1 MLNAAAGRVVGVDAG
16 GEAMQSQI
24 KLGRIF
30 GVEIGLH
37 YSWIVIALLM
47 VFSLAGHFRETNSH
61 WGDGVVLVT
70 AVVTG
75 LLFFAAII
83 AHELAH
89 SVVAKSRGLPVRSIT
104 LFALGGVAQIEKD
117 APDAKTEFWI
127 AIVGPITSFVIGGA
141 FLLISLATGWAPM
154 ESPPTPVL
162 AMMVWLGYINIAL
175 GVFNL
180 IPGFPLDGGRVL
192 RAIVWWVTK
201 DVVRSTRIAARVGQ
215 TVALLFIVTG
225 VYRLFGGAGFA
236 GLWMAIIGWF
246 LLDAAGASYAQ
257 VEITERLRGIR
268 VGDIMARD
276 CPTVEGT
283 MNLQSFVEESLLRTG
298 RRCFIVV
305 ENGDITGIITAHEI
319 KDVEPALRPYKTVS
333 DAMRPIHQLRTVTKD
348 TPVAEVLETMGRE
361 DLNQLP
367 VVTDGKLEGVISR
380 GQVLRYLQTRM
391 ELRA

>member
-1 MLNAAAGRVVGVDAG
+1 
-16 GEAMQSQI
+16 MQSQI

-37 YSWIVIALLM
+37 YSWIVIALLI
-47 VFSLAGHFRETNSH
+47 VFSLAGHFRETNAQ
-61 WGDGVVLVT
+61 WGDGVVLIT

-75 LLFFAAII
+75 VLFFAAII

-89 SVVAKSRGLPVRSIT
+89 SVVAKSRGLPVKSIT

-117 APDAKTEFWI
+117 AADAKTEFWI
-127 AIVGPITSFVIGGA
+127 AIIGPITSFVIGGC
-141 FLLISLATGWAPM
+141 LIGLSLFAGWGWM
-154 ESPPTPVL
+154 ETAKTPLL

-201 DVVRSTRIAARVGQ
+201 DAVRSTRIAARVGQ
-215 TVALLFIVTG
+215 TVALFFIITG

-257 VEITERLRGIR
+257 VEITERLRGVR

-276 CPTVEGT
+276 CPTVEGRT
-283 MNLQSFVEESLLRTG
+283 NLQTFVEEFLLRTG
-298 RRCFIVV
+298 RRCFFVV
-305 ENGDITGIITAHEI
+305 ENGDIAGIITAHEI
-319 KDVEPALRPYKTVS
+319 KEVEPSLRQYKTVS
-333 DAMRPIHQLRTVTKD
+333 DAMRPIHQLRTVRID

-367 VVTDGKLEGVISR
+367 VVSEGKLEGVISR

-391 ELRA
+391 ELRV

>member
-1 MLNAAAGRVVGVDAG
+1 MN
-16 GEAMQSQI
+16 MQSQI

-37 YSWIVIALLM
+37 YSWIVIALLI
-47 VFSLAGHFRETNSH
+47 VFSLAGHFRETNAQ
-61 WGDGVVLVT
+61 WGDGIVLIT

-75 LLFFAAII
+75 VLFFAAII

-89 SVVAKSRGLPVRSIT
+89 SVVAKSRGLPVKSIT

-117 APDAKTEFWI
+117 AADAKTEFWI
-127 AIVGPITSFVIGGA
+127 AIIGPITSFVIGGCLIGLS
-141 FLLISLATGWAPM
+141 LLAGWTWM
-154 ESPPTPVL
+154 ETAKTPLL
-162 AMMVWLGYINIAL
+162 AMMVWLGYINIVL

-201 DVVRSTRIAARVGQ
+201 DAVRSTRIAARVGQ
-215 TVALLFIVTG
+215 TVALFFIITG
-225 VYRLFGGAGFA
+225 VYQLFGGAGFA

-257 VEITERLRGIR
+257 VEITERLRGVR
-268 VGDIMARD
+268 VGEIMARD
-276 CPTVEGT
+276 CPTVEGRT
-283 MNLQSFVEESLLRTG
+283 NLQTFVEEFLLRTG
-298 RRCFIVV
+298 RRCFFVV
-305 ENGDITGIITAHEI
+305 ENGEIAGIITAHEI
-319 KDVEPALRPYKTVS
+319 KEVEPSLRQYKTVS
-333 DAMRPIHQLRTVTKD
+333 DAMRPIHQLRTVRID

-367 VVTDGKLEGVISR
+367 VVSEGKLEGVISR

-391 ELRA
+391 ELRV